1 MAPHL
6 AGAARAAGLSAVTE
20 IAEVASA
27 GETVRRELQPGDV
40 VLLKAS
46 RSTRLERV
54 GEVIR
59 NGNGAGAKLNP
70 LAAQMN

>member
-1 MAPHL
+1 
-6 AGAARAAGLSAVTE
+6 LSAVTE
-20 IAEVASA
+20 IPEVASA
-27 GETVRRELQPGDV
+27 GAAVLRELRSGDL

-59 NGNGAGAKLNP
+59 GGMTAAAGSNPPGAQLN
-70 LAAQMN
+70 